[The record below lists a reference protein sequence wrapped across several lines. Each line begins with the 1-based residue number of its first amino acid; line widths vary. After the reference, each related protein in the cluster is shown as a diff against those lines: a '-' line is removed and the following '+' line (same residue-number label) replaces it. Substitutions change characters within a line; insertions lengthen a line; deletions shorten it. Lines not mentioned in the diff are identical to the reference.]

1 MSVSELHMEQQHEQQ
16 QQQQQQQ
23 QQRWKKSGQNAIDL
37 LQRRTL
43 R

>member
-1 MSVSELHMEQQHEQQ
+1 VSVSEPHLEQQ

-23 QQRWKKSGQNAIDL
+23 QQRLNKSGQNAIDL
-37 LQRRTL
+37 LQRRAL

>member
-1 MSVSELHMEQQHEQQ
+1 MSVSEPHLEQQ

-23 QQRWKKSGQNAIDL
+23 QQLWNISGQNAIDL
-37 LQRRTL
+37 LQRRAL